1 MILRVGLCPGFSDE
15 MVQVLKA
22 NGIKTVVDLV
32 SSDLEDIAQKNS
44 LSYKTLVAVRRV
56 LLAQFSSFPVNGA
69 DLYEELKHT
78 TAILS
83 TGIESLDKLLDS
95 GIYTGEVT
103 ELVGAPSAGKTQ
115 VCLIVA
121 ANVSHNL
128 KQTVL
133 YIDSTGGFTSA
144 RLLELLNCLTEDEEE
159 QAEALRRIQ
168 VFRAFD
174 AYKILDVLQEVHSYM
189 SQQILST
196 SGPVKLLIVDSVS
209 AVICP
214 FLGLRQP
221 DGMAL
226 MMHLARE
233 MKTLA
238 KEFGIAILLTNHVT
252 RAAAAGGFKPAL
264 GRSWSFIP
272 NTRLLLEKRK
282 VNSEKE
288 GRVASLM
295 KSSRQAF
302 GVQAELDLRN
312 WEVKKGNPVRSGEG
326 LNDGRSVSS

>member
-1 MILRVGLCPGFSDE
+1 MILRVGLCPGLSDE

-32 SSDLEDIAQKNS
+32 SSDLEDVAQKNS

-56 LLAQFSSFPVNGA
+56 LLAQFSPFPVNGA

-83 TGIESLDKLLDS
+83 TGIERDEREALKQTHPVDFVLK
-95 GIYTGEVT
+95 
-103 ELVGAPSAGKTQ
+103 
-115 VCLIVA
+115 VCFIVA

-133 YIDSTGGFTSA
+133 YVDSTGGFTSA
-144 RLLELLNCLTEDEEE
+144 RLLELLNCLTVDEEE

-174 AYKILDVLQEVHSYM
+174 AYKMLDVLQEVRSYM
-189 SQQILST
+189 AKQILST
-196 SGPVKLLIVDSVS
+196 SGPVKLLIVDSIS

-233 MKTLA
+233 MKSLA
-238 KEFGIAILLTNHVT
+238 KEFGIAVLLTNHVT
-252 RAAAAGGFKPAL
+252 RDAAGGFKPAL
-264 GRSWSFIP
+264 GRSWSYIP

-282 VNSEKE
+282 VNSEKA

-295 KSSRQAF
+295 KSPRQPF
-302 GVQAELDLRN
+302 GVQVELDLRN
-312 WEVKKGNPVRSGEG
+312 WEVKKGSLVTEGEE
-326 LNDGRSVSS
+326 LNDGMGVSS

>member
-1 MILRVGLCPGFSDE
+1 MILHAGLCPGLSDE

-32 SSDLEDIAQKNS
+32 SSDLEEIAQTYS

-95 GIYTGEVT
+95 GIYTGELT
-103 ELVGAPSAGKTQ
+103 ELVGAPSAGKT
-115 VCLIVA
+115 
-121 ANVSHNL
+121 
-128 KQTVL
+128 
-133 YIDSTGGFTSA
+133 
-144 RLLELLNCLTEDEEE
+144 

-174 AYKILDVLQEVHSYM
+174 AYKMLDVLQEVRSYM
-189 SQQILST
+189 AQQILSI
-196 SGPVKLLIVDSVS
+196 SGPVKLLIVDSIS

-252 RAAAAGGFKPAL
+252 RDAGGGFKPAL

-282 VNSEKE
+282 DNCEKA

-295 KSSRQAF
+295 KSSRQPF

-312 WEVKKGNPVRSGEG
+312 WEMKKGSPVTSGKG
-326 LNDGRSVSS
+326 LNDGMGMAS

>member
-1 MILRVGLCPGFSDE
+1 MILRVGLCPGLSAE
-15 MVQVLKA
+15 MVEVLKA
-22 NGIKTVVDLV
+22 NGVKTVVDLV
-32 SSDLEDIAQKNS
+32 SSDLEEIAQKYS

-56 LLAQFSSFPVNGA
+56 LLAQFSSFPVSGA
-69 DLYEELKHT
+69 DLYEELKRT

-95 GIYTGEVT
+95 GLYTGELT

-115 VCLIVA
+115 VCLFVA
-121 ANVSHNL
+121 ANVSHSL

-133 YIDSTGGFTSA
+133 YIDSTGGFTGA

-168 VFRAFD
+168 IFHAFD
-174 AYKILDVLQEVHSYM
+174 AYKMLDVLQEVRSYM
-189 SQQILST
+189 AQQILST
-196 SGPVKLLIVDSVS
+196 SGPVKLLIVDSIS

-238 KEFGIAILLTNHVT
+238 KEFEIAILLTNHVT
-252 RAAAAGGFKPAL
+252 RDTSGGFKPAL

-272 NTRLLLEKRK
+272 STRLLLERRK
-282 VNSEKE
+282 NTSEKAD
-288 GRVASLM
+288 RVASLM
-295 KSSRQAF
+295 KSPRQPF
-302 GVQAELDLRN
+302 GIQAELDLRN
-312 WEVKKGNPVRSGEG
+312 WEVRKDSPVTSGEG
-326 LNDGRSVSS
+326 LNDGTDKSS

>member
-1 MILRVGLCPGFSDE
+1 MILRVGLCPGLSDE

-56 LLAQFSSFPVNGA
+56 LLAQFSSFPINGA

-115 VCLIVA
+115 LCLIVA

-168 VFRAFD
+168 VFRTFD
-174 AYKILDVLQEVHSYM
+174 AYKMLDVLQEVRSYM
-189 SQQILST
+189 AQQILST
-196 SGPVKLLIVDSVS
+196 SGPVKLLIVDSIS

-252 RAAAAGGFKPAL
+252 RDASGGFKPAL
-264 GRSWSFIP
+264 GRSWSYIP
-272 NTRLLLEKRK
+272 NTRLLLEKKK
-282 VNSEKE
+282 VNSEKA

-295 KSSRQAF
+295 KSPRQPF

-312 WEVKKGNPVRSGEG
+312 WEVKKESSVTSGEG
-326 LNDGRSVSS
+326 LDEGMGLSS

>member
-1 MILRVGLCPGFSDE
+1 MASKQWL
-15 MVQVLKA
+15 
-22 NGIKTVVDLV
+22 
-32 SSDLEDIAQKNS
+32 
-44 LSYKTLVAVRRV
+44 
-56 LLAQFSSFPVNGA
+56 
-69 DLYEELKHT
+69 
-78 TAILS
+78 ILS
-83 TGIESLDKLLDS
+83 HRIWRKLPRSIPYRTSLDKLLDS
-95 GIYTGEVT
+95 GLYTGELT

-115 VCLIVA
+115 VCLTVA
-121 ANVSHNL
+121 ANVSQSL

-133 YIDSTGGFTSA
+133 YIDSTGGFTGA

-168 VFRAFD
+168 VFHAFD
-174 AYKILDVLQEVHSYM
+174 AYKMLDVLQEVRSYM
-189 SQQILST
+189 AQQIFST
-196 SGPVKLLIVDSVS
+196 SGPVKLLIVDSIS

-252 RAAAAGGFKPAL
+252 RDASGGFKPAL
-264 GRSWSFIP
+264 GHSWSFIP

-282 VNSEKE
+282 DTSEKG
-288 GRVASLM
+288 GRDASLM
-295 KSSRQAF
+295 KSSRQPF
-302 GVQAELDLRN
+302 GIQAELDLRN
-312 WEVKKGNPVRSGEG
+312 WKVRKSSPVTSGEG
-326 LNDGRSVSS
+326 LNDGMGVSF

>member
-1 MILRVGLCPGFSDE
+1 MASKQWL
-15 MVQVLKA
+15 
-22 NGIKTVVDLV
+22 
-32 SSDLEDIAQKNS
+32 
-44 LSYKTLVAVRRV
+44 
-56 LLAQFSSFPVNGA
+56 
-69 DLYEELKHT
+69 
-78 TAILS
+78 ILS
-83 TGIESLDKLLDS
+83 HRIWRTLPRRIPYHTSLDKLLDS

-121 ANVSHNL
+121 ANISHNL

-168 VFRAFD
+168 VLRAFD
-174 AYKILDVLQEVHSYM
+174 AYKMLDVLQEVRSYM

-196 SGPVKLLIVDSVS
+196 SGPVKLLIVDSIS

-252 RAAAAGGFKPAL
+252 RAAGGGFKPAL
-264 GRSWSFIP
+264 GCSWSFIP

-282 VNSEKE
+282 
-288 GRVASLM
+288 
-295 KSSRQAF
+295 
-302 GVQAELDLRN
+302 AELDLRN
-312 WEVKKGNPVRSGEG
+312 WEVKKGSPVTSGEG
-326 LNDGRSVSS
+326 LHDGM

>member
-1 MILRVGLCPGFSDE
+1 MILRVGLCPGLSDE

-22 NGIKTVVDLV
+22 GGIKTVVDFV
-32 SSDLEDIAQKNS
+32 SSDLEDIAQKYS
-44 LSYKTLVAVRRV
+44 LSYKSLVAVRRV
-56 LLAQFSSFPVNGA
+56 LLAQFSSFPINGA

-115 VCLIVA
+115 
-121 ANVSHNL
+121 
-128 KQTVL
+128 
-133 YIDSTGGFTSA
+133 
-144 RLLELLNCLTEDEEE
+144 
-159 QAEALRRIQ
+159 AEALRRIQ

-174 AYKILDVLQEVHSYM
+174 AYKMLDVLQDVRSYM
-189 SQQILST
+189 AQQILST
-196 SGPVKLLIVDSVS
+196 SGPVKLLIVDSIS

-238 KEFGIAILLTNHVT
+238 KEFGIAVLLTNHVT
-252 RAAAAGGFKPAL
+252 RDAAGGFKPAL
-264 GRSWSFIP
+264 GRSWSYIP
-272 NTRLLLEKRK
+272 NTRLLLEKK
-282 VNSEKE
+282 KLNSEKTVQ
-288 GRVASLM
+288 VASLM
-295 KSSRQAF
+295 KSPRQPC
-302 GVQAELDLRN
+302 GVHTELDLRN
-312 WEVKKGNPVRSGEG
+312 WEVKKGSRVPAGEG
-326 LNDGRSVSS
+326 LNDGTGVSS

>member
-1 MILRVGLCPGFSDE
+1 MILRVGLCPGLSDE

-83 TGIESLDKLLDS
+83 TGIERQGVINQNIVLDKLLDS

-174 AYKILDVLQEVHSYM
+174 AYKMLDVLQEIRSYM

-196 SGPVKLLIVDSVS
+196 SGPVKLLIVDSIS

-238 KEFGIAILLTNHVT
+238 KEFGIAIL
-252 RAAAAGGFKPAL
+252 
-264 GRSWSFIP
+264 
-272 NTRLLLEKRK
+272 
-282 VNSEKE
+282 
-288 GRVASLM
+288 
-295 KSSRQAF
+295 AF
-302 GVQAELDLRN
+302 GVQEELDLRN
-312 WEVKKGNPVRSGEG
+312 WELKKGSPVTSREG
-326 LNDGRSVSS
+326 LNDGMGVSS